1 MKIVAKSQIKGL
13 ISIFCPESGKI
24 YYFTIVVFNMLKVV
38 VIRSDNQEQCQYI
51 FLGSCDVLRS
61 NNYNKVLLHAEKLS

>member
-24 YYFTIVVFNMLKVV
+24 YYFTIVVFSMLKVV
-38 VIRSDNQEQCQYI
+38 VIRSNNQEHRQYI
-51 FLGSCDVLRS
+51 FHGSCDVLKERITI
-61 NNYNKVLLHAEKLS
+61 K